1 MHTVGSANQ
10 LCDPGQ
16 SLNISGPL
24 FPHWHKEKSEYIFL
38 QGGLRMKGC
47 LERKY

>member
-1 MHTVGSANQ
+1 MFVMHIVASASQ

-24 FPHWHKEKSEYIFL
+24 LPALHNQES
-38 QGGLRMKGC
+38 GLR
-47 LERKY
+47 